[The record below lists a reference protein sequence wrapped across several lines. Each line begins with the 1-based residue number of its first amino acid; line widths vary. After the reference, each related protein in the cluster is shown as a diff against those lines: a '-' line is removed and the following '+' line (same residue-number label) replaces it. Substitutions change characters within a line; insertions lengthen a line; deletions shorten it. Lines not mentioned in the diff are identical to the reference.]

1 MITAA
6 VIILVILDHHLC
18 AAQQWTACDGGY
30 PYCGYDGCSTQNWCT
45 NSYSWKATCEAN
57 GASYQW
63 CAVREPLHSLKKKIK
78 KHTQNVYSPCGH
90 RFNLLEDVD
99 WKGTIP
105 EIPVRTGIISL
116 RAVRL
121 AISSIVL
128 MHVLQMVMI
137 VLRLSMIV
145 MGIANFGDHFLS

>member
-1 MITAA
+1 MVDIRIVVMMDVQLRIGARA
-6 VIILVILDHHLC
+6 VTLGKPRVKPTELRI
-18 AAQQWTACDGGY
+18 
-30 PYCGYDGCSTQNWCT
+30 
-45 NSYSWKATCEAN
+45 N
-57 GASYQW
+57 GARYVNPHVSHT
-63 CAVREPLHSLKKKIK
+63 HSKKIN
-78 KHTQNVYSPCGH
+78 TQNVYSPCGH